1 MSDKDTVTTWE
12 KPALSLLV
20 KLGGLLIHAEEFM
33 EPGGSPLDLVEFK
46 QGMKDADVQ
55 NWIREGVG
63 MALLPLKRSIRAK
76 P

>member
-1 MSDKDTVTTWE
+1 
-12 KPALSLLV
+12 
-20 KLGGLLIHAEEFM
+20 M